1 MGFEPPSLRLLSA
14 NAGKSDRSNPVTF
27 SLPSGWRTHTEHF
40 INNNNNN
47 NSELQLKHWE
57 VFSAPVPLKMLLERE
72 LFMLKPGFLF
82 TPNPD
87 ILTHKH
93 THTGLLSDTSF
104 YKHGDLTRM
113 KDLLVT
119 DRKCL

>member
-40 INNNNNN
+40 INNNNNNN

-93 THTGLLSDTSF
+93 THRITLRYELLQTRRFNTDEGF
-104 YKHGDLTRM
+104 VGHG
-113 KDLLVT
+113 
-119 DRKCL
+119 